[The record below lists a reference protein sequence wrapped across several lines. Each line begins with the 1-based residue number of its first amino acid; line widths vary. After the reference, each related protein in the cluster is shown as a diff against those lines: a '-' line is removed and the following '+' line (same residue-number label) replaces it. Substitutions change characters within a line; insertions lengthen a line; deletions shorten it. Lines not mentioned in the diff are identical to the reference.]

1 MDALSVA
8 AASGIRSR
16 IEALDL
22 LANNL
27 ANAGSAGYK
36 ADRDL
41 NTLYLG
47 PDALAGDGVNVV
59 PTLPV
64 INDAWIDF
72 GQGATN
78 QTGQQTD
85 FAITGRGFFAVQAPG
100 GVLYTRNGSF
110 SLGSSGQLQT
120 KEGYAVLGRNGKPVQ
135 IDPSRSFEV
144 DRRGVVRQGGR
155 TLGELNIIDFDS
167 MDPLRKQGAT
177 YFRLA
182 QNNLSGKPAG
192 KVEVL
197 QGRLE
202 AANASPVESA
212 VRLVSVMRGFEML
225 QRALTLAGEMN
236 RKAVDEVGSLRS

>member
-41 NTLYLG
+41 NGLYVG
-47 PDALAGDGVNVV
+47 PDAVPADGVDTAAV
-59 PTLPV
+59 LPV
-64 INDAWIDF
+64 VNEAWIDF
-72 GQGATN
+72 TQGATN

-85 FAITGRGFFAVQAPG
+85 FAITGKGFFAVQAPG

-110 SLGSSGQLQT
+110 GLSSSGRLQT
-120 KEGYAVLGRNGKPVQ
+120 REGYAVLGRDGKPVQ
-135 IDPSRSFEV
+135 VDPLRSFEV
-144 DRRGVVRQGGR
+144 DRQGVVRQDGR
-155 TLGELNIIDFDS
+155 TLGELSVVDFDAL
-167 MDPLRKQGAT
+167 DALKKQGAT

-182 QNNLSGKPAG
+182 QDGIRGKTA
-192 KVEVL
+192 KAEIL

-202 AANASPVESA
+202 AANATSVESA
-212 VRLVSVMRGFEML
+212 VRMVSVMRGFEML
-225 QRALTLAGEMN
+225 QRALSLAAEMN
-236 RKAVDEVGSLRS
+236 RKAVEDVGSLRS